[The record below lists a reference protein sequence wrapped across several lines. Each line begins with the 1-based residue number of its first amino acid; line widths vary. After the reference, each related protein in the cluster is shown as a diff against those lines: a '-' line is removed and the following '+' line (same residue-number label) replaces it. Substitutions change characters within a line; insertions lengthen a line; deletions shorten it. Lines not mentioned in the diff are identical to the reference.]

1 MDRVA
6 SLSDREW
13 MTADNK
19 LLKFGVPKGSLEAQT
34 LELMRKSGWR
44 ISVGDRSYIPRVDDP
59 SLSCRL
65 LRPQEMPRYI
75 ADGTLDAGITG
86 SDWIVENGADLLEV
100 ESFIYSK
107 TSLQPTRWVLCVPER
122 SPVRRLEDLE
132 GKRVATEMVAFTRR
146 VFAERQIKVDV
157 EFSWGVTEAKAA
169 DGLVDAV
176 VEVTETGSSLRANG
190 LRIVEELLASTPVLV
205 ANHQSWADEWKQAK
219 IRQIAVLVKGALD
232 AENRVG
238 IKMNV
243 PSDKLDKVIAL
254 LPSITAPTVAPLYA
268 SPNLRGK
275 EWFAI
280 DTVIDEL
287 TVREL
292 FPKLLEA
299 GAVGIIEY
307 PLNKII

>member
-1 MDRVA
+1 MAMA
-6 SLSDREW
+6 SNN
-13 MTADNK
+13 NK
-19 LLKFGVPKGSLEAQT
+19 VLKFGIPKGSLEAQT
-34 LELMRKSGWR
+34 LELMRRSGWR
-44 ISVGDRSYIPRVDDP
+44 ISVGERSYIPRVDDP
-59 SLSCRL
+59 ALSCRL

-86 SDWIVENGADLLEV
+86 SDWIVENGVDLVEV

-107 TSLQPTRWVLCVPER
+107 VTLQPTRWVLCVPEN
-122 SPVRRLEDLE
+122 SPVRRLEDLS
-132 GKRVATEMVAFTRR
+132 GKRVATEMVEFTRR
-146 VFAERQIKVDV
+146 IFTQRKIKVDV

-190 LRIVEELLASTPVLV
+190 LRIVEELLTSSPVLV
-205 ANHQSWADEWKQAK
+205 ANHGAWADEWKQAK
-219 IRQIAVLVKGALD
+219 VRQIGVLVKGALD
-232 AENRVG
+232 AEGRVG

-243 PSDKLDKVIAL
+243 ARENLEGVIAL
-254 LPSITAPTVAPLYA
+254 LPSITAPTVSQLYP
-268 SPNLRGK
+268 SPNLKGK
-275 EWFAI
+275 EWVAVE
-280 DTVIDEL
+280 TVISEH

>member
-1 MDRVA
+1 MA
-6 SLSDREW
+6 I
-13 MTADNK
+13 NK
-19 LLKFGVPKGSLEAQT
+19 NVLKFGIPKGSLEAQT

-44 ISVGDRSYIPRVDDP
+44 ISVGERSYIPRADDP
-59 SLSCRL
+59 ALSCRL

-86 SDWIVENGADLLEV
+86 SDWIVENGVDLVEV

-107 TSLQPTRWVLCVPER
+107 VSLQPTRWVLCVPES

-132 GKRVATEMVAFTRR
+132 GKHVATEMVAFTRR
-146 VFAERQIKVDV
+146 VFAQRKVKVDV

-190 LRIVEELLASTPVLV
+190 LRIVEELLTSTPVLV
-205 ANHQSWADEWKQAK
+205 ANKQAWADEWKQAK
-219 IRQIAVLVKGALD
+219 IRQIGVLFKGALE
-232 AENRVG
+232 AEGRVG

-243 PSDKLDKVIAL
+243 PRDHVEAVIEL
-254 LPSITAPTVAPLYA
+254 LPAITAPTISPLYP
-268 SPNLRGK
+268 SPNLKGK
-275 EWFAI
+275 EWVAVE
-280 DTVIDEL
+280 TVIAEH

-299 GAVGIIEY
+299 GAVGIIEF

>member
-1 MDRVA
+1 MANDQKV
-6 SLSDREW
+6 
-13 MTADNK
+13 
-19 LLKFGVPKGSLEAQT
+19 LKFGIPKGSLEAQT

-44 ISVGDRSYIPRVDDP
+44 ISVGDRSYIPRADDP
-59 SLSCRL
+59 TLSCRL

-86 SDWIVENGADLLEV
+86 SDWIVENGVDLVEV
-100 ESFIYSK
+100 EKFIYSK
-107 TSLQPTRWVLCVPER
+107 VSLQPSRWVLCVPDK
-122 SPVRRLEDLE
+122 SPVTRLEDLE

-146 VFAERQIKVDV
+146 VFAERRVKVDV

-190 LRIVEELLASTPVLV
+190 LRIVEELLTSSPVLV
-205 ANHQSWADEWKQAK
+205 ANREAWADEWKQAK
-219 IRQIAVLVKGALD
+219 VRQIAVLVKGALD
-232 AENRVG
+232 AEGRVG

-243 PSDKLDKVIAL
+243 ARDHIEAVIAL
-254 LPSITAPTVAPLYA
+254 LPSITAPTVSPLYP
-268 SPNLRGK
+268 SPNLKGK
-275 EWFAI
+275 DWCAVE
-280 DTVIDEL
+280 TVIAEH

-299 GAVGIIEY
+299 GAVGIIEF

>member
-1 MDRVA
+1 MATDTKV
-6 SLSDREW
+6 
-13 MTADNK
+13 
-19 LLKFGVPKGSLEAQT
+19 LKFGIPKGSLEAQT

-44 ISVGDRSYIPRVDDP
+44 ISVGDRSYIPRADDP
-59 SLSCRL
+59 ALSCRL

-86 SDWIVENGADLLEV
+86 SDWIVENDVDLVEI

-107 TSLQPTRWVLCVPER
+107 VSLQPTRWVLCVPEN

-132 GKRVATEMVAFTRR
+132 GRRIATEMVGFTRR
-146 VFAERQIKVDV
+146 VFAERKVKVDV

-190 LRIVEELLASTPVLV
+190 LRIVEDLLTSSPVLV
-205 ANHQSWADEWKQAK
+205 ANRAAWADSWKQAK
-219 IRQIAVLVKGALD
+219 IRQIGVLLKGALD
-232 AENRVG
+232 AESRVG

-243 PSDKLDKVIAL
+243 PREHLESVIAL
-254 LPSITAPTVAPLYA
+254 LPSITAPTVSPLYA
-268 SPNLRGK
+268 LPNLKGR
-275 EWFAI
+275 EWFAVE
-280 DTVIDEL
+280 TVIAEH

-299 GAVGIIEY
+299 GAVGIIEF

>member
-1 MDRVA
+1 MANDQKV
-6 SLSDREW
+6 
-13 MTADNK
+13 
-19 LLKFGVPKGSLEAQT
+19 LKFGIPKGSLEAQT

-44 ISVGDRSYIPRVDDP
+44 ISVGDRSYIPRADDP
-59 SLSCRL
+59 TLSCRL

-86 SDWIVENGADLLEV
+86 SDWIVENGVELVEV
-100 ESFIYSK
+100 EKFIYSK
-107 TSLQPTRWVLCVPER
+107 VSLQPSRWVLCVPDK
-122 SPVRRLEDLE
+122 SPVTRLEDLE

-146 VFAERQIKVDV
+146 VFAERRVKVDV

-190 LRIVEELLASTPVLV
+190 LRIVEELLTSSPVLV
-205 ANHQSWADEWKQAK
+205 ANREAWADEWKQAK
-219 IRQIAVLVKGALD
+219 VRQIAVLVRGALD
-232 AENRVG
+232 AEGRVG

-243 PSDKLDKVIAL
+243 AREHIEAVIAL
-254 LPSITAPTVAPLYA
+254 LPSITAPTVSPLYP
-268 SPNLRGK
+268 SPNLKGK
-275 EWFAI
+275 DWCAVE
-280 DTVIDEL
+280 TVIAEH

-299 GAVGIIEY
+299 GAVGIIEF

>member
-1 MDRVA
+1 
-6 SLSDREW
+6 
-13 MTADNK
+13 MTAEHK
-19 LLKFGVPKGSLEAQT
+19 LLKFGIPKGSLEAQT

-44 ISVGDRSYIPRVDDP
+44 ISVGDRSYIPRVDDTA
-59 SLSCRL
+59 LSCRL

-86 SDWIVENGADLLEV
+86 SDWIVENGADLVEV

-122 SPVRRLEDLE
+122 SPVRRLEDLD
-132 GKRVATEMVAFTRR
+132 GKRVATEMVRFTRR
-146 VFAERQIKVDV
+146 VFAERQVKVEV

-190 LRIVEELLASTPVLV
+190 LRIVEELLTSTPVLV
-205 ANHQSWADEWKQAK
+205 ANQHSWTDEWKQAK

-243 PSDKLDKVIAL
+243 PSDKLDNVIAL

-268 SPNLRGK
+268 SPTLRGK

>member
-1 MDRVA
+1 MA
-6 SLSDREW
+6 SNN
-13 MTADNK
+13 NK
-19 LLKFGVPKGSLEAQT
+19 VLKFGIPKGSLETQT
-34 LELMRKSGWR
+34 LELMRRSGWR
-44 ISVGDRSYIPRVDDP
+44 ISVGERSYIPRVDDP
-59 SLSCRL
+59 ALSCRL

-86 SDWIVENGADLLEV
+86 SDWIVENGVDLVEV

-107 TSLQPTRWVLCVPER
+107 VTLQPTRWVLCVPEN
-122 SPVRRLEDLE
+122 SPVRRLEDLS
-132 GKRVATEMVAFTRR
+132 GKRVATEMVEFTRR
-146 VFAERQIKVDV
+146 IFTQRKVKVDV

-190 LRIVEELLASTPVLV
+190 LRIVEELLTSSPVLV
-205 ANHQSWADEWKQAK
+205 ANHEAWANEWKQAK
-219 IRQIAVLVKGALD
+219 VRQIGVLVKGALD
-232 AENRVG
+232 AEGRVG

-243 PSDKLDKVIAL
+243 AREHLEAVIAL
-254 LPSITAPTVAPLYA
+254 LPSITAPTVSQLYP
-268 SPNLRGK
+268 SPNLKGK
-275 EWFAI
+275 EWVAVE
-280 DTVIDEL
+280 TVISEH

>member
-1 MDRVA
+1 MA
-6 SLSDREW
+6 SNN
-13 MTADNK
+13 NK
-19 LLKFGVPKGSLEAQT
+19 VLKFGIPKGSLEAQT
-34 LELMRKSGWR
+34 LELMRRSGWR
-44 ISVGDRSYIPRVDDP
+44 ISVGERSYIPRVDDP
-59 SLSCRL
+59 ALSCRL

-86 SDWIVENGADLLEV
+86 SDWIVENGVDLVEV

-107 TSLQPTRWVLCVPER
+107 VTLQPTRWVLCVPEN
-122 SPVRRLEDLE
+122 SPVRRLEDLS
-132 GKRVATEMVAFTRR
+132 GKRVATEMVEFTRR
-146 VFAERQIKVDV
+146 IFTQRKIKVDV

-190 LRIVEELLASTPVLV
+190 LRIVEELLTSSPVLV
-205 ANHQSWADEWKQAK
+205 VNHEAWADEWKQAK
-219 IRQIAVLVKGALD
+219 VRQIGVLVKGALD
-232 AENRVG
+232 AEGRVG

-243 PSDKLDKVIAL
+243 AREHLEGVIAL
-254 LPSITAPTVAPLYA
+254 LPSITAPTVSQLYP
-268 SPNLRGK
+268 SPNLKGK
-275 EWFAI
+275 EWVAVE
-280 DTVIDEL
+280 TVISEH

>member
-1 MDRVA
+1 MA
-6 SLSDREW
+6 TE
-13 MTADNK
+13 NK
-19 LLKFGVPKGSLEAQT
+19 ILKFGVPKGSLEAQT

-44 ISVGDRSYIPRVDDP
+44 ISVGDRSYIPRADDP
-59 SLSCRL
+59 TLSCRL

-86 SDWIVENGADLLEV
+86 SDWIVENGVDLVEV
-100 ESFIYSK
+100 EKFVYSK
-107 TSLQPTRWVLCVPER
+107 VSLQPTRWVLCVPER
-122 SPVRRLEDLE
+122 STVSRLEDLE
-132 GKRVATEMVAFTRR
+132 GKRIATEMVAFTRR
-146 VFAERQIKVDV
+146 VFAQRKVNVDV

-190 LRIVEELLASTPVLV
+190 LRIVEELLTSSPVLV
-205 ANHQSWADEWKQAK
+205 ANHEAWGDEWKQAK
-219 IRQIAVLVKGALD
+219 IRQIGVLVKGALD
-232 AENRVG
+232 AEGRVG

-243 PSDKLDKVIAL
+243 PRDHLEAVIAL
-254 LPSITAPTVAPLYA
+254 LPSITAPTISPLYP
-268 SPNLRGK
+268 SPNLKGK
-275 EWFAI
+275 EWCAVE
-280 DTVIDEL
+280 TVIAEH

-299 GAVGIIEY
+299 GAVGIIEF

>member
-1 MDRVA
+1 MA
-6 SLSDREW
+6 
-13 MTADNK
+13 TDNK
-19 LLKFGVPKGSLEAQT
+19 VLKFGIPKGSLEAQT

-44 ISVGDRSYIPRVDDP
+44 ISVGERSYIPRADDP
-59 SLSCRL
+59 SLSFRL

-75 ADGTLDAGITG
+75 SDGTLDAGVTG
-86 SDWIVENGADLLEV
+86 SDWIVENEVDLVEV

-107 TSLQPTRWVLCVPER
+107 VSLQPTRWVLCVPEN
-122 SPVRRLEDLE
+122 SPVKRLEDLN
-132 GKRVATEMVAFTRR
+132 GKRVATEMVGFTRR
-146 VFAERQIKVDV
+146 VFAQRKVKVDV

-190 LRIVEELLASTPVLV
+190 LRIVEELLTSSPVLV
-205 ANHQSWADEWKQAK
+205 ANHQAWADEWKQAK
-219 IRQIAVLVKGALD
+219 IRQIGVLIRAALD
-232 AENRVG
+232 AERRVG

-243 PSDKLDKVIAL
+243 ARANLEKVIAL
-254 LPSITAPTVAPLYA
+254 LPSITAPTVSQLYP
-268 SPNLRGK
+268 SPNLKGK
-275 EWFAI
+275 EWLAVE
-280 DTVIDEL
+280 TVISEQ

>member
-1 MDRVA
+1 V
-6 SLSDREW
+6 
-13 MTADNK
+13 TADNK
-19 LLKFGVPKGSLEAQT
+19 VLRFGIPKGSLEAQT

-44 ISVGDRSYIPRVDDP
+44 VNVGDRSYIPRIDDP

-86 SDWIVENGADLLEV
+86 SDWIVENAVDLIEV

-107 TSLQPTRWVLCVPER
+107 VSLQPTRWVLCVPER
-122 SPVRRLEDLE
+122 SPVQRLEDLE
-132 GKRVATEMVAFTRR
+132 GKRVATEMVAFTKR
-146 VFAERQIKVDV
+146 VFEERGVNVDV

-190 LRIVEELLASTPVLV
+190 LRIVEQLLSSSPVLV
-205 ANHQSWADEWKQAK
+205 ANTDAWTDPWKQAK
-219 IRQIAVLVKGALD
+219 IRQIGVLIKGALD
-232 AENRVG
+232 AESRVG

-243 PSDKLDKVIAL
+243 ASENIEAVIAL
-254 LPSITAPTVAPLYA
+254 LPSITAPTVSHLYQSA
-268 SPNLRGK
+268 NLKGR
-275 EWFAI
+275 EWLAVE
-280 DTVIDEL
+280 TVISEH

-292 FPKLLEA
+292 FPKLIEA
-299 GAVGIIEY
+299 GAVGIIEF
-307 PLNKII
+307 PLNKIIN

>member
-1 MDRVA
+1 MAANNDKV
-6 SLSDREW
+6 
-13 MTADNK
+13 
-19 LLKFGVPKGSLEAQT
+19 LKFGIPKGSLEAQT
-34 LELMRKSGWR
+34 LELMRRSGWR
-44 ISVGDRSYIPRVDDP
+44 ISVGERSYIPRVDDP
-59 SLSCRL
+59 ALSCRL

-86 SDWIVENGADLLEV
+86 SDWIVENGVDLVEV
-100 ESFIYSK
+100 ETFIYSK
-107 TSLQPTRWVLCVPER
+107 VTLQPTRWVLCVPEN
-122 SPVRRLEDLE
+122 SPVKRLEDLS
-132 GKRVATEMVAFTRR
+132 GKRVATEMVEFTRR
-146 VFAERQIKVDV
+146 IFTQRKVKVDV

-190 LRIVEELLASTPVLV
+190 LRIVEELLTSSPVLV
-205 ANHQSWADEWKQAK
+205 ANHEAWADEWKQAK
-219 IRQIAVLVKGALD
+219 VKQIGVLVKGALD
-232 AENRVG
+232 AEGRVG

-243 PSDKLDKVIAL
+243 ARENLEGVIAL
-254 LPSITAPTVAPLYA
+254 LPSITAPTVSQLYP
-268 SPNLRGK
+268 SPNLNGK
-275 EWFAI
+275 EWVAVE
-280 DTVIDEL
+280 TVISEH

>member
-1 MDRVA
+1 MA
-6 SLSDREW
+6 I
-13 MTADNK
+13 NK
-19 LLKFGVPKGSLEAQT
+19 NVLKFGIPKGSLEAQT

-44 ISVGDRSYIPRVDDP
+44 ISVGERSYIPRADDP
-59 SLSCRL
+59 ALSCRL

-86 SDWIVENGADLLEV
+86 SDWIVENGVDLIEV

-107 TSLQPTRWVLCVPER
+107 VSLQPTRWVLCVPES

-146 VFAERQIKVDV
+146 VFAQRKVKVDV

-190 LRIVEELLASTPVLV
+190 LRIVERLLTSTPVLV
-205 ANHQSWADEWKQAK
+205 ANKDAWADEWKQAK
-219 IRQIAVLVKGALD
+219 VRQIAVLFKGALE
-232 AENRVG
+232 AEGRVG

-243 PSDKLDKVIAL
+243 PRDRLEAVIGL
-254 LPSITAPTVAPLYA
+254 LPAITAPTISPLYP
-268 SPNLRGK
+268 SPHLKGK
-275 EWFAI
+275 EWLAVE
-280 DTVIDEL
+280 TVIAEH

-299 GAVGIIEY
+299 GAIGIIEF

>member
-1 MDRVA
+1 MA
-6 SLSDREW
+6 
-13 MTADNK
+13 AQNK
-19 LLKFGVPKGSLEAQT
+19 LLKFGIPKGSLEAQT

-44 ISVGDRSYIPRVDDP
+44 ISVGDRSYIPRVDDT

-86 SDWIVENGADLLEV
+86 SDWIVENGADVVEV

-132 GKRVATEMVAFTRR
+132 GKRVATEMVNFTRR
-146 VFAERQIKVDV
+146 AFAQRKVNVEV
-157 EFSWGVTEAKAA
+157 EFSWGATEAKAA
-169 DGLVDAV
+169 DGLVDAA

-190 LRIVEELLASTPVLV
+190 LRIVEELLTSTPVLV
-205 ANHQSWADEWKQAK
+205 ANPQSWADEWKQFK
-219 IRQIAVLVKGALD
+219 IKQIAVLVRGALD
-232 AENRVG
+232 AEARVG
-238 IKMNV
+238 IKMNCARTNLV
-243 PSDKLDKVIAL
+243 RVIEL
-254 LPSITAPTVAPLYA
+254 LPSITAPTVSPLYPSA
-268 SPNLRGK
+268 ALKGE
-275 EWFAI
+275 EWVAVE
-280 DTVIDEL
+280 TVISEQ

-292 FPKLLEA
+292 FPKLLAA
-299 GAVGIIEY
+299 GAVGIIEF

>member
-1 MDRVA
+1 
-6 SLSDREW
+6 
-13 MTADNK
+13 MTADK
-19 LLKFGVPKGSLEAQT
+19 KVLKFGIPKGSLEAQT

-44 ISVGDRSYIPRVDDP
+44 ISVGDRSYIPRVDDA

-86 SDWIVENGADLLEV
+86 SDWIVENGVDLVEV
-100 ESFIYSK
+100 ASFIYSK

-122 SPVRRLEDLE
+122 SPVQRLEDLE

-146 VFAERQIKVDV
+146 VFAERRIKVDV

-190 LRIVEELLASTPVLV
+190 LRIVEEFLASTPVLV

-243 PSDKLDKVIAL
+243 PRGRLDDVIAL

-268 SPNLRGK
+268 SPNLGGK

>member
-1 MDRVA
+1 MA
-6 SLSDREW
+6 Q
-13 MTADNK
+13 DNI
-19 LLKFGVPKGSLEAQT
+19 LKFGIPKGSLEAQT

-44 ISVGDRSYIPRVDDP
+44 ISVGDRSYIPRTDDP
-59 SLSCRL
+59 ALSFRL

-86 SDWIVENGADLLEV
+86 SDWIVENGVDLVQV

-107 TSLQPTRWVLCVPER
+107 VSLQPTRWVLCVPEK
-122 SPVRRLEDLE
+122 SPIQRLEDLA

-146 VFAERQIKVDV
+146 IFAERKVKVDV

-190 LRIVEELLASTPVLV
+190 LRIVEQLLTSTPVLV
-205 ANHQSWADEWKQAK
+205 TNRTAWADPWKQAK
-219 IRQIAVLVKGALD
+219 VRQIGVLIKGALD

-243 PSDKLDKVIAL
+243 PRDHLEAVIAL
-254 LPSITAPTVAPLYA
+254 LPSITAPTVSPLYP
-268 SPNLRGK
+268 SPNLKGR
-275 EWFAI
+275 EWLAVE
-280 DTVIDEL
+280 TVIAEH

-299 GAVGIIEY
+299 GAVGIVEF
-307 PLNKII
+307 PLNKIIG